1 VINSRRVVEQSIA
14 NLKTRR
20 ILHTDYRCP
29 LRAFAS
35 TLTAVLAPE
44 FYRTGTGPL

>member
-35 TLTAVLAPE
+35 TEVPRVS
-44 FYRTGTGPL
+44 RTVDTITPLR